1 VKTSKS
7 KSGGLQMKMITK
19 PSCAWTAGN
28 KKVSLLA
35 AGIFLSLCAFAAEPV
50 WPSDFAEKLEA
61 NRVAATP
68 GVEQIATSDPN
79 QQLSA
84 ASVRKLDEK
93 CSSST
98 TLSTKRYNRF
108 TIVFK

>member
-1 VKTSKS
+1 
-7 KSGGLQMKMITK
+7 MKMITK

-35 AGIFLSLCAFAAEPV
+35 VGICLSACASADEPV
-50 WPSDFAEKLEA
+50 WPSDFADQVAA
-61 NRVAATP
+61 NRAAAAP
-68 GVEQIATSDPN
+68 GAGQ
-79 QQLSA
+79 SA
-84 ASVRKLDEK
+84 ISAQPISAGSVRKLDEK
-93 CSSST
+93 CSSSM

>member
-1 VKTSKS
+1 
-7 KSGGLQMKMITK
+7 MKMITK

-28 KKVSLLA
+28 KKVPLLA

-68 GVEQIATSDPN
+68 GAGQ
-79 QQLSA
+79 SA
-84 ASVRKLDEK
+84 ISAQPISAGSVRKLDEK
-93 CSSST
+93 YSSAMT
-98 TLSTKRYNRF
+98 FSTKRYNRF
-108 TIVFK
+108 AVVFR

>member
-1 VKTSKS
+1 
-7 KSGGLQMKMITK
+7 MKMITK

-68 GVEQIATSDPN
+68 GAGQ
-79 QQLSA
+79 SA
-84 ASVRKLDEK
+84 ISAQPISAGSVRKLDEK
-93 CSSST
+93 YSSAMT
-98 TLSTKRYNRF
+98 FSTKRYNRF
-108 TIVFK
+108 AVVFR

>member
-50 WPSDFAEKLEA
+50 WPLDFAAQVAA
-61 NRVAATP
+61 NRAAAAP
-68 GVEQIATSDPN
+68 GESQIGTADEGVSVG
-79 QQLSA
+79 
-84 ASVRKLDEK
+84 SVRKLDEK
-93 CSSST
+93 YSSAMT
-98 TLSTKRYNRF
+98 FSTKRYNRF
-108 TIVFK
+108 AVVFR

>member
-1 VKTSKS
+1 
-7 KSGGLQMKMITK
+7 MKMITK

-50 WPSDFAEKLEA
+50 WPSDFAEKLAA
-61 NRVAATP
+61 NYAAATP
-68 GVEQIATSDPN
+68 GAGQ
-79 QQLSA
+79 SA
-84 ASVRKLDEK
+84 ISAQPISAGSVRKLDEK
-93 CSSST
+93 SSSSM

-108 TIVFK
+108 TIVIK

>member
-1 VKTSKS
+1 
-7 KSGGLQMKMITK
+7 MKMITK

-50 WPSDFAEKLEA
+50 WPSDFAEKLEE

-68 GVEQIATSDPN
+68 GAGQ
-79 QQLSA
+79 SA
-84 ASVRKLDEK
+84 ISAQPISAGSVRKLDEK
-93 CSSST
+93 CSSSM

>member
-1 VKTSKS
+1 
-7 KSGGLQMKMITK
+7 MKMITK

-61 NRVAATP
+61 NRVAAAP
-68 GVEQIATSDPN
+68 GAGQ
-79 QQLSA
+79 SA
-84 ASVRKLDEK
+84 ISAQPISAGSVRKLDEK
-93 CSSST
+93 SSSSM

>member
-1 VKTSKS
+1 
-7 KSGGLQMKMITK
+7 MKMITK

-50 WPSDFAEKLEA
+50 WPSDFAEKLET

-68 GVEQIATSDPN
+68 GVGQIATSDPN

-93 CSSST
+93 YSSAMT
-98 TLSTKRYNRF
+98 FSTKRYNRF
-108 TIVFK
+108 AVVFR

>member
-1 VKTSKS
+1 
-7 KSGGLQMKMITK
+7 MKMITK

-68 GVEQIATSDPN
+68 GESQIGTADEGV
-79 QQLSA
+79 SA
-84 ASVRKLDEK
+84 GSVRKLDEK
-93 CSSST
+93 YSSAMT
-98 TLSTKRYNRF
+98 FSTKRYNRF
-108 TIVFK
+108 AVVFR